1 MNLTM
6 DPGEII
12 REYNT
17 AAKKSAQ
24 VKILADQNCVKPKEM
39 AEWLRDQGCEV
50 DGRFFASGRTPKER
64 REPIDNIIHPEP
76 VEKDQKAKAD
86 AGKPRLSL
94 VPPQIIFDV
103 AAVREYGNRKYP
115 EGGPD
120 SWKQV
125 APERYRDAA
134 FRHFLEYIR
143 DPKGVDPESGLPH
156 RWHLE
161 CNLAFLAELEGEK

>member
-12 REYNT
+12 REYN
-17 AAKKSAQ
+17 AATKKSAQ

-50 DGRFFASGRTPKER
+50 DGRYFAAGRAPKKE
-64 REPIDNIIHPEP
+64 EP
-76 VEKDQKAKAD
+76 VEKDQTAKAD

-120 SWKQV
+120 NWKTVDAQ
-125 APERYRDAA
+125 RYRDAA
-134 FRHFLEYIR
+134 FRHFLAYIK
-143 DPKGVDPESGLPH
+143 DPAGLDEESGLPH

-161 CNLAFLAELEGEK
+161 CNLAFLAELEAEK